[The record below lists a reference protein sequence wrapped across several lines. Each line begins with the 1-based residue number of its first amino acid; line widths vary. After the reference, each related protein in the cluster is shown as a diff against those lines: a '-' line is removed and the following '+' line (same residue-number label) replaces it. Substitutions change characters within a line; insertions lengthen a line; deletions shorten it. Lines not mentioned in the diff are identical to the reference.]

1 MMKKTILILLL
12 FLNTSL
18 YGQSVVSAVNSGA
31 FSGSNLIY
39 SVGEIYV
46 LPASTPNDAN
56 SGLIGALSRIEF
68 FTTGIQTELFSDDVH
83 VFPNPTTRTLFIQST
98 STKAA
103 EHVFIFDVAGKLI
116 FSSAISENKIDM
128 SGLPSGTYF
137 IRIDSFKNPSFK
149 IIKN

>member
-1 MMKKTILILLL
+1 MKKTILLLFL

-18 YGQSVVSAVNSGA
+18 NGQSIISSVNVGAYSA
-31 FSGSNLIY
+31 SNLIY

-46 LPASTPNDAN
+46 LPTSNPNDAN

-68 FTTGIQTELFSDDVH
+68 FTTGANEELFSDNMLL
-83 VFPNPTTRTLFIQST
+83 FPNPTTRTLFINST
-98 STKAA
+98 TKKAA
-103 EHVFIFDVAGKLI
+103 ERVFIFDIAGKLV
-116 FSSAISENKIDM
+116 SSKIISENKIDM

-137 IRIDSFKNPSFK
+137 IKIDSFENQSFK